1 MDDFD
6 TFKASREKI
15 DPSAR
20 KFSKRQWDKAYAAYR
35 SSRERVMEGKS
46 DQSDQSDQ
54 SDNGHSS
61 KRRRSSSRGSA
72 TYRSSGQSF
81 PANLRSEVRH
91 KSAYS
96 DLRMMV
102 DLLAWI
108 AIALVVLVGALKLV
122 YYTNVSVALV
132 AILEAVIMVIAVVA
146 LRLLAHVVIDIP
158 DIALQKG
165 LSKVPDTGE

>member
-46 DQSDQSDQ
+46 DQSDQSD
-54 SDNGHSS
+54 NGHSS
-61 KRRRSSSRGSA
+61 KRRRSSSRGSS

-146 LRLLAHVVIDIP
+146 LRLLAHVVIDVP

>member
-1 MDDFD
+1 
-6 TFKASREKI
+6 
-15 DPSAR
+15 
-20 KFSKRQWDKAYAAYR
+20 
-35 SSRERVMEGKS
+35 
-46 DQSDQSDQ
+46 
-54 SDNGHSS
+54 
-61 KRRRSSSRGSA
+61 
-72 TYRSSGQSF
+72 
-81 PANLRSEVRH
+81 VRH

-108 AIALVVLVGALKLV
+108 AIALTVLVGALKLV

>member
-1 MDDFD
+1 
-6 TFKASREKI
+6 
-15 DPSAR
+15 
-20 KFSKRQWDKAYAAYR
+20 
-35 SSRERVMEGKS
+35 
-46 DQSDQSDQ
+46 
-54 SDNGHSS
+54 
-61 KRRRSSSRGSA
+61 
-72 TYRSSGQSF
+72 
-81 PANLRSEVRH
+81 
-91 KSAYS
+91 
-96 DLRMMV
+96 MMV